1 MHRTKHHKH
10 HKHHKSQ
17 TVWLHSDWKIFR
29 QLLAFNER
37 MITRRAGRFT
47 WTLQASR
54 ISNCNMFSTIPI
66 LCSELKKHWKHEVL
80 APAARVE
87 VAHKQPGSS
96 GVGRNR
102 GSFCAWE
109 SRRSTPLRY
118 ASSNKRRSSTV
129 RPQKL
134 CFVTATNVR
143 LSWESKYMIYSSNFL
158 CLHDDKPLRSA
169 WVQNLPNS
177 KQTNRSTVQRE
188 RTFMVV
194 EFQRCQASHTVF
206 PRVGQSPDGLAIYS
220 IVLQG
225 K

>member
-1 MHRTKHHKH
+1 
-10 HKHHKSQ
+10 
-17 TVWLHSDWKIFR
+17 
-29 QLLAFNER
+29 

-66 LCSELKKHWKHEVL
+66 LCSELKKYWKHEVL

-87 VAHKQPGSS
+87 VAHKQPGSF

-118 ASSNKRRSSTV
+118 ASSSKRRSSTV

-134 CFVTATNVR
+134 CFVTATNVK
-143 LSWESKYMIYSSNFL
+143 LSWEWKYM
-158 CLHDDKPLRSA
+158 
-169 WVQNLPNS
+169 
-177 KQTNRSTVQRE
+177 
-188 RTFMVV
+188 
-194 EFQRCQASHTVF
+194 
-206 PRVGQSPDGLAIYS
+206 S
-220 IVLQG
+220 IVQISCACMMISYSTQPEYKICQIPSKPIVRQYNVKG
-225 K
+225 HSWS